1 MSLFDSSQNI
11 TDVQLK
17 LILTPINKEML
28 FVFGDDS
35 LWFIEETSQRTE
47 TGLMSTV
54 RKSNLDTVCL
64 YYEDIRGIVEGFKED
79 YDKIQ
84 VNTNKSIPEQLGN
97 VFRGYLSSQ
106 SHLDIKSDPLF
117 VALDN
122 NISEY
127 FTNIYQG
134 YLLRNMVGQRGFEV
148 SPDHIGY
155 LHVMFHSDD
164 HNTRIEE
171 MMDVTEMIDMTVHWF
186 VPLVM
191 VEQGK

>member
-28 FVFGDDS
+28 FVFGDENIW
-35 LWFIEETSQRTE
+35 LIEERSQRTE
-47 TGLMSTV
+47 AGLMSTV

-64 YYEDIRGIVEGFKED
+64 YYEDIRDVVEGFKED

-106 SHLDIKSDPLF
+106 SHLDIKPDPLF
-117 VALDN
+117 VALNN

-134 YLLRNMVGQRGFEV
+134 YLLRYTVGQRGFETR
-148 SPDHIGY
+148 PDHIGY
-155 LHVMFHSDD
+155 MHVVFHSNDY
-164 HNTRIEE
+164 NTRIEE
-171 MMDVTEMIDMTVHWF
+171 MMDVTVHWF

-191 VEQGK
+191 VDNK